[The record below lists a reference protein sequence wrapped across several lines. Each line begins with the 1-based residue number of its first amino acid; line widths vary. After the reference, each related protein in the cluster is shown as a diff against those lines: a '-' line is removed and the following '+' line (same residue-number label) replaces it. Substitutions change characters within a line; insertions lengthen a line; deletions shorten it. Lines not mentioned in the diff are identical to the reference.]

1 MVKLDSE
8 KLFGLLVEQDRS
20 IAWLARAVGLSYAYC
35 WRLVYGKKTNPTL
48 STLNKLAKALNVDA
62 RELIITEESHG

>member
-8 KLFGLLVEQDRS
+8 KLFGLLAEQDRS
-20 IAWLARAVGLSYAYC
+20 IAWLARAVDLSYVYC
-35 WRLVYGKKTNPTL
+35 WRLVYNKNINPTL
-48 STLNKLAKALNVDA
+48 STLGKLAEALNVDA